1 MHPIRQVLAA
11 TDMSD
16 FGMAAIRY
24 ADEFRRH
31 AGCSITAVYANEPLV
46 GQDLFEALT
55 LDRPEVREALERRL
69 RDHVAAVLDD
79 PSMIDQ
85 RVVEGF
91 PARAILETAI
101 EVDADLITMGTHGR
115 GGWRRALLG
124 SVAEGVLHE
133 SQCPVLT
140 VTPSA
145 ARDSPLIT
153 SILCPVNFTSVSR
166 EALRYASWL
175 ASRFGA
181 ELTVLHAAGDIEAS
195 LEPFVMENFGPWVD
209 ATLRDECRYV
219 QLVVREG
226 HAAQEVLRLAD
237 ERNIGLI
244 VLGAQ
249 HRRFSDATVIGTTTE
264 RITRFAKQAVL
275 TVIRQPSAQL
285 QEDSHAA

>member
-1 MHPIRQVLAA
+1 MHSITQILAA

-16 FGMAAIRY
+16 FGLAAIRY

-31 AGCSITAVYANEPLV
+31 AGCSVTALYAYEPLIV
-46 GQDLFEALT
+46 PDMFAPVT
-55 LDRPEVREALERRL
+55 LDQPEVREALEQKL
-69 RDHVAAVLDD
+69 REHVAAAVDD
-79 PSMIDQ
+79 PESIDR
-85 RVVEGF
+85 RVVEGH

-101 EVDADLITMGTHGR
+101 EVGADLIAMGTHGR

-124 SVAEGVLHE
+124 SVAEQVLHE
-133 SQCPVLT
+133 SKCPVLT
-140 VTPSA
+140 VTPEA
-145 ARDSPLIT
+145 ARRQALIT
-153 SILCPVNFTSVSR
+153 SILCPVNFTKVSR

-181 ELTVLHAAGDIEAS
+181 ELTVVHAAGDIEAS

-226 HAAQEVLRLAD
+226 HAAEQVLELAD
-237 ERNIGLI
+237 ERNISLI

-264 RITRFAKQAVL
+264 RVTRFARQPVL
-275 TVIRQPSAQL
+275 TVIRQPSEQL
-285 QEDSHAA
+285 AESHAA

>member
-1 MHPIRQVLAA
+1 MHSVTQILAA
-11 TDMSD
+11 TDMTD

-31 AGCSITAVYANEPLV
+31 AGCSVTAVYANEPLV
-46 GQDLFEALT
+46 PQHLIDLPM
-55 LDRPEVREALERRL
+55 DRPEIREELEKRL
-69 RDHVAAVLDD
+69 QDHLTAAVED
-79 PSMIDQ
+79 PTLIDQ
-85 RVVEGF
+85 RVVDGF

-101 EVDADLITMGTHGR
+101 EVNADLIALGTHGR

-124 SVAEGVLHE
+124 SVAEQVLHE
-133 SQCPVLT
+133 SKCPVLT
-140 VTPSA
+140 VTPAA
-145 ARDSPLIT
+145 ARHEARIN
-153 SILCPVNFTSVSR
+153 SILCPVNFTKVSR

-181 ELTVLHAAGDIEAS
+181 KLTVAHVTGDIEAS

-219 QLVVREG
+219 RLVVREG
-226 HAAQEVLRLAD
+226 QAAQEVLRLAD
-237 ERNIGLI
+237 ERNISII

-264 RITRFAKQAVL
+264 RITRFAKQPVL
-275 TVIRQPSAQL
+275 TVIRQPSEQAL
-285 QEDSHAA
+285 ANSHAA